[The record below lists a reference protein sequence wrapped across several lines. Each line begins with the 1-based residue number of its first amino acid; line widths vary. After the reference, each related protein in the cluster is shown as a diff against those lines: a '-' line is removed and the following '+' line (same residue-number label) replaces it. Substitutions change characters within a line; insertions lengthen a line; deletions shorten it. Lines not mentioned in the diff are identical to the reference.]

1 MHTHNPTVH
10 NSYWSLRLLAILQEM
25 AAQKTNA
32 VLELLGNI
40 GHLET
45 GRSYPETGL
54 LFAADRWRAFYH
66 CHEATSMHPKE
77 HGHFHIFTA
86 IGNQAWA
93 HVAGLSI
100 DADGQPLQWFTV
112 NRWVTDGP
120 WLERDRLPSQLKTAV
135 ADIREGG
142 LTGRWLVALLQLY
155 HDTLT
160 GLLIRRD
167 EQIQL
172 KLKGRSLIEALD
184 DRDIYTLA
192 TQSIDLQSMLEK
204 HLLQDACPGAEPGR
218 HVARNLVCNSI

>member
-1 MHTHNPTVH
+1 MHNPTAH

-25 AAQKTNA
+25 AAQKTNV

-45 GRSYPETGL
+45 GRPYPETGL

-66 CHEATSMHPKE
+66 CHEATSMHQKE

-100 DADGQPLQWFTV
+100 DAEGQPLQWFTV

-120 WLERDRLPSQLKTAV
+120 WLERDRLLSQLKTAA
-135 ADIREGG
+135 ADSGEES
-142 LTGRWLVALLQLY
+142 LAGRWLVALLQLY
-155 HDTLT
+155 HDTLN

-172 KLKGRSLIEALD
+172 KLKGRSKIEALD

-204 HLLQDACPGAEPGR
+204 HLLQNACADAEPGR
-218 HVARNLVCNSI
+218 HAARNPVCNSI

>member
-1 MHTHNPTVH
+1 MHNPTVH

-32 VLELLGNI
+32 VLELLSNI
-40 GHLET
+40 DHLET
-45 GRSYPETGL
+45 ERPYPETGL

-86 IGNQAWA
+86 VGNQAWA

-100 DADGQPLQWFTV
+100 DAEGQPLQWFTV

-120 WLERDRLPSQLKTAV
+120 WLERDKLRSQLKTAV

-142 LTGRWLVALLQLY
+142 LAGRWLVALLQLY

-160 GLLIRRD
+160 DLLIKRD

-172 KLKGRSLIEALD
+172 NLKGRSLIEALN
-184 DRDIYTLA
+184 DRDIYSLA
-192 TQSIDLQSMLEK
+192 TQPIDLQSMLEK
-204 HLLQDACPGAEPGR
+204 HLLQNACPDAEPGM
-218 HVARNLVCNSI
+218 HAARNLVCNSI

>member
-1 MHTHNPTVH
+1 MQNPTVH
-10 NSYWSLRLLAILQEM
+10 NSYWSLRLLDILQEM
-25 AAQKTNA
+25 AAQKTNV

-40 GHLET
+40 GQLET
-45 GRSYPETGL
+45 GRPYPETGL

-66 CHEATSMHPKE
+66 CHEATSTHQKE

-100 DADGQPLQWFTV
+100 DAEGQPLQWFMV

-120 WLERDRLPSQLKTAV
+120 WLERDRLLSQLKTA
-135 ADIREGG
+135 AAETGEES
-142 LTGRWLVALLQLY
+142 LAGRWLAALLQLY

-172 KLKGRSLIEALD
+172 RLKGRSMIEALD

-204 HLLQDACPGAEPGR
+204 HLLQNACPDAEPGR
-218 HVARNLVCNSI
+218 HAARKPVCNSI